1 MVDMNTQSNEHTA
14 RIGEV
19 IESDTNEFTTQC
31 YELYGAPALG
41 SLVKA
46 GELDSVYGVVSY
58 SHTSGLDPTR
68 RPVARGEGLA
78 SEELVYDQNPQL
90 NRLLTTNFKT
100 TIVGYEV
107 ASQITTYLPPRPPRI
122 HSFVMRCDK
131 SEILTFAKS
140 LDFMSA
146 ILAANLPQS
155 DDVVA
160 AFVRHA
166 CQALPEEAGLRAES
180 ARRLAFLLGN
190 DTRRLE
196 GILRRIPND

>member
-1 MVDMNTQSNEHTA
+1 MVDMKTPSNEYPL
-14 RIGEV
+14 RIGDV
-19 IESDTNEFTTQC
+19 IDSDTNEFTTQC
-31 YELYGAPALG
+31 YDLYGAPALG

-46 GELDSVYGVVSY
+46 GEVNSVYGVVSY

-90 NRLLTTNFKT
+90 NRLLTTNFRT

-107 ASQITTYLPPRPPRI
+107 SSQITTYLPPRPPRI
-122 HSFVMRCDK
+122 HSFVTQCDN
-131 SEILTFAKS
+131 SEISTFAKS
-140 LDFMSA
+140 LDFISS

-160 AFVRHA
+160 AFIRHA
-166 CQALPEEAGLRAES
+166 CQALPEETELRAES
-180 ARRLAFLLGN
+180 ARRLALLLGN

>member
-1 MVDMNTQSNEHTA
+1 MADMNTPSNEYPV

-46 GELDSVYGVVSY
+46 GEANSVYGVVSY

-90 NRLLTTNFKT
+90 NRLLTTNFRT

-107 ASQITTYLPPRPPRI
+107 SSQIKTYLPPRPPRI
-122 HSFVMRCDK
+122 HSFVMQCGN
-131 SEILTFAKS
+131 SEILIFAK
-140 LDFMSA
+140 
-146 ILAANLPQS
+146 
-155 DDVVA
+155 
-160 AFVRHA
+160 
-166 CQALPEEAGLRAES
+166 
-180 ARRLAFLLGN
+180 
-190 DTRRLE
+190 
-196 GILRRIPND
+196 

>member
-1 MVDMNTQSNEHTA
+1 MVDMNSPSNEYPL

-46 GELDSVYGVVSY
+46 GEVNSVYGVVSY

-90 NRLLTTNFKT
+90 NRLLTTNFRT

-107 ASQITTYLPPRPPRI
+107 SSQITTYLPPRPPRI
-122 HSFVMRCDK
+122 HSFVTQCDN
-131 SEILTFAKS
+131 SEISTFAKS
-140 LDFMSA
+140 LDFISS

-160 AFVRHA
+160 AFIRHA
-166 CQALPEEAGLRAES
+166 CRALPEETELRAES
-180 ARRLAFLLGN
+180 ARRLALFLGN